1 VKLVKL
7 LVLGLISISLV
18 LSSVSFALSK
28 EISYPKQYNS
38 PAEYQKITGKRI
50 TKFSEAPMLAELVK
64 QGKLPPVTKRL
75 PSEPLVIEP
84 TEEIGQYGGTV
95 RIIHTN
101 PQNFEDGV
109 NIMGKESILTFDP
122 KDGATILPNLAKS
135 WIFSKDGK
143 TLILEL
149 RKGIKWSDGQPFT
162 ADDIEFWWKDVIL
175 NDELTPAKPKVWSPG
190 GKLMKLEKIGPYSIR
205 LQFAVSYPASLIQM
219 AAWATEGGFYL
230 PKHYLKQ
237 FHIKYN
243 PQANEVAKKEGFDSW
258 VRLFQSKSAIG
269 YFDGIQNPDAP
280 VIRAYRI
287 VSRTPEVTILE
298 RNPYYWKIDTAGNQ
312 LPYIDRVRLTL
323 VTNVEVYTAKV
334 VSGEVDLA
342 QWNTTLDNYTL
353 YKENEKRGDYRVINY
368 QTAWPSMAE
377 IFLNLNHKDPVMRKI
392 FNDLRF
398 RKALSLAINREE
410 INQMVFHGMAE
421 PLQTVILPRGGRFWD
436 ERLAK
441 LYTEY
446 DPKEANR
453 LLDEMGLDKKDK
465 DGFRLRPDG
474 KPLQITID
482 YWPGEGGPAKIS
494 IVELVQNYWSK
505 VGVRTTS
512 RQLERSLLQTRR
524 QAGDID
530 ATIWHTGQCS
540 DPLWILNPWHFLPV
554 SWEFTTGPQWALWYT
569 TWGKSGEEPP
579 EEVKRALK
587 LWETVQTSLDEK
599 KQIEAG
605 KEMLRL
611 FVENL
616 WGIGTVGLQPWP
628 VIAKNNLRNI
638 PEGGLLAWDWVYLA
652 RYRPEQFF
660 LKQK

>member
-1 VKLVKL
+1 MRLVKL
-7 LVLGLISISLV
+7 LVLCVISVSLV
-18 LSSVSFALSK
+18 LSSIAFALSK

-38 PAEYQKITGKRI
+38 PADYQKITGKRI
-50 TKFSEAPMLAELVK
+50 ARFNEAPMLAELVK

-109 NIMGKESILTFDP
+109 NIMGKEPILTFDP

-175 NDELTPAKPKVWSPG
+175 NDELTPTKPKIWAPS
-190 GKLMKLEKIGPYSIR
+190 GKLMKLEKLGQYTVR
-205 LQFAVSYPASLIQM
+205 LQFAISYPAALIQM
-219 AAWATEGGFYL
+219 AAWATENNFYL

-243 PQANEVAKKEGFDSW
+243 PQANELAKKEGFASW
-258 VRLFQSKSAIG
+258 IQLFQSKSALG

-280 VIRAYRI
+280 VIRAYKI

-312 LPYIDRVRLTL
+312 LPYIDRIRLTL

-353 YKENEKRGDYRVINY
+353 YKENEKKGDYRVINY
-368 QTAWPSMAE
+368 QTAWPSMVE
-377 IFLNLNHKDPVMRKI
+377 IFLNLNHKDPVTRKI
-392 FNDLRF
+392 FSDLRF
-398 RKALSLAINREE
+398 RKALSLAINRDE

-453 LLDEMGLDKKDK
+453 LLDEMGLDKRDK

-482 YWPGEGGPAKIS
+482 FWPGEGGPAKIS

-505 VGVRTTS
+505 VGVKTTS
-512 RQLERSLLQTRR
+512 RQLERSLLQVRR
-524 QAGDID
+524 QAGDFD

-540 DPLWILNPWHFLPV
+540 DPLWILNPWHFVPN
-554 SWEFTTGPQWALWYT
+554 SWEFSTGPQWAVWYIS
-569 TWGKSGEEPP
+569 WGKSGEEPP
-579 EEVKRALK
+579 EEVKKALK

-628 VIAKNNLRNI
+628 VIAKNNLRNV

>member
-18 LSSVSFALSK
+18 LSSVSFAFSK

-38 PAEYQKITGKRI
+38 PDEYQKITGKRI
-50 TKFSEAPMLAELVK
+50 AKFSEAPMLAELVK
-64 QGKLPPVTKRL
+64 QGKLPILTKRL
-75 PSEPLVIEP
+75 PTEPLVIEP
-84 TEEIGQYGGTV
+84 TDEIGQYGGTV
-95 RIIHTN
+95 GIIHTN

-149 RKGIKWSDGQPFT
+149 RKGVKWSDGQPFT

-175 NDELTPAKPKVWSPG
+175 NDELTPVKPKVWAPG
-190 GKLMKLEKIGPYSIR
+190 GKLMKLEKLGPYSVR
-205 LQFAVSYPASLIQM
+205 LQFAVSYPAILIQM

-243 PQANEVAKKEGFDSW
+243 PQANELAKKEGFDSW
-258 VRLFQSKSAIG
+258 VRLFQAKAVIG
-269 YFDGIQNPDAP
+269 YFDGIQNPEAP

-353 YKENEKRGDYRVINY
+353 YKENERKGDYRVINY

-377 IFLNLNHKDPVMRKI
+377 IFLNLNHKDPVIRKI

-421 PLQTVILPRGGRFWD
+421 SLQTVILPRDGRFWD
-436 ERLAK
+436 DRLAK

-569 TWGKSGEEPP
+569 SGGKSGEEPP
-579 EEVKRALK
+579 ADVKKALK

-605 KEMLRL
+605 KEMLKL

-628 VIAKNNLRNI
+628 VIVKNSLRNV
-638 PEGGLLAWDWVYLA
+638 PEGGLLAWDWVYLS

-660 LKQK
+660 IKQK

>member
-1 VKLVKL
+1 MRPVRFLTVL
-7 LVLGLISISLV
+7 LLCVSLIFGII
-18 LSSVSFALSK
+18 SFASTK
-28 EISYPKQYNS
+28 EVNYPKQYNS
-38 PAEYQKITGKRI
+38 PIEYEKTTGKKI
-50 TKFSEAPMLAELVK
+50 SKFSEAPMLAELVK
-64 QGKLPPVTKRL
+64 QGKLPSLSKRL
-75 PSEPLVIEP
+75 PKEPLVIEP
-84 TEEIGQYGGTV
+84 TDEIGQYGGTV
-95 RIIHTN
+95 RIVHTN

-109 NIMGKESILTFDP
+109 NIIGKESILTFDP
-122 KDGATILPNLAKS
+122 KDGSTVMPNLAKS

-149 RKGIKWSDGQPFT
+149 RKGIKWSDGHSFT
-162 ADDIEFWWKDVIL
+162 ADDIVFWYQDVLL
-175 NDELTPAKPKVWSPG
+175 NDELTPVKPKVWAPG
-190 GKLMKLEKIGPYSIR
+190 GKLMKLEKLGDYSVRIRFSVPYSAI
-205 LQFAVSYPASLIQM
+205 LIQM
-219 AAWATEGGFYL
+219 AAWATEGNFYL
-230 PKHYLKQ
+230 PKHYLQQ

-243 PQANEVAKKEGFDSW
+243 PNANELAKKEGFDSW
-258 VRLFQSKSAIG
+258 VRLFQAKAVLG
-269 YFDGIQNPDAP
+269 YFDGIQNPEAP
-280 VIRAYRI
+280 VIRAFKI
-287 VSRTPEVTILE
+287 VSRTPEVTTLE
-298 RNPYYWKIDTAGNQ
+298 RNPYYWKIDTAGNL
-312 LPYIDRVRLTL
+312 LPYIDRIRLTL
-323 VTNVEVYTAKV
+323 VTNVEAYTIKV

-342 QWNTTLDNYTL
+342 QWNTTFDNYTL
-353 YKENEKRGDYRVINY
+353 YKENEKKGNYRVLAY

-398 RKALSLAINREE
+398 RKALSIAINRDEM
-410 INQMVFHGMAE
+410 NQVVFSGMGE

-453 LLDEMGLDKKDK
+453 LLDEMGLDKRDK

-482 YWPGEGGPAKIS
+482 YWPGEGGPAKAS

-505 VGVRTTS
+505 VGVKTTS
-512 RQLERSLLQTRR
+512 RQLERSLLQVRR
-524 QAGDID
+524 QAGDVD

-569 TWGKSGEEPP
+569 SWGKSGEEPP
-579 EEVKRALK
+579 AEVKRALK
-587 LWETVQTSLDEK
+587 LWETTQTSLDEK
-599 KQIEAG
+599 EVVKAG
-605 KEMLRL
+605 KEMLKL

-628 VIAKNNLRNI
+628 VIAKENLKNI
-638 PEGGLLAWDWVYLA
+638 PETGLLAWDWVYLS

-660 LKQK
+660 IKQK